1 MVNPALRFLAALIVA
16 STSVSVAHADEPAPA
31 AAPQARPRVHHSP
44 PSAAVAGDDFAV
56 EANIEHPQR
65 VRRAVLVVV
74 IAGQV
79 REIAFRRAATGPY
92 VAVVP
97 AADVRPPGLA
107 YAIELE
113 TVDGE
118 RVAVFASREAPHDV
132 QIAEPMADARERALL
147 QRLDGRR
154 SVVSVTAELAHFG
167 NTDSQVTPAG
177 APGAPLTTTK
187 IADQYWRTEAGYT
200 YRMLGVVSEFGIRIG
215 VVRGR
220 SVVPN
225 QPDASKYD
233 VGLNY
238 GAPTVRVRATDWL
251 HVEGELLTSITEV
264 GFSMGGGGAVLLG
277 DPYGA
282 KLTLGFESI
291 QVFGTRGYSRM
302 DLPATSRVT
311 VAPIVEVTDMP
322 HSSKTGVRLLA
333 EVRADVGAGVMLSA
347 RGGYQARDA
356 ASGGPGFGLGAAYA
370 F

>member
-1 MVNPALRFLAALIVA
+1 MVNSLRFVAALVAA
-16 STSVSVAHADEPAPA
+16 STLVSFAHAEESPPA
-31 AAPQARPRVHHSP
+31 AVAPARPRVHHAP
-44 PSAAVAGDDFAV
+44 RATADAGDDFAL
-56 EANIEHPQR
+56 EAMVDRPER

-74 IAGQV
+74 VGGAT

-92 VAVVP
+92 VAVLP
-97 AADVRPPGLA
+97 GADVRPPGFA

-113 TVDGE
+113 TVEGE
-118 RVAVFASREAPHDV
+118 RIAVFASREAPHDV
-132 QIAEPMADARERALL
+132 QVSEPIADARERALL
-147 QRLDGRR
+147 ARLGGRR
-154 SVVSVTAELAHFG
+154 SVVSITGELAHFG
-167 NTDSQVTPAG
+167 NTDSQITPTG
-177 APGAPLTTTK
+177 APGAALTTAK

-200 YRMLGVVSEFGIRIG
+200 YRMLGTVTEFGIRIG

-220 SVVPN
+220 SVVPD

-238 GAPTVRVRATDWL
+238 GAPTVRLRATDWL

-302 DLPATSRVT
+302 DLPVTSRVV

-333 EVRADVGAGVMLSA
+333 EVRADVGGGFQLSA

-356 ASGGPGFGLGAAYA
+356 ASGGPGVGLGAAYA